1 MMKTIYLLRNWILTQ
16 IKHHW
21 NKNVLVTRR
30 VSKYV
35 NNFILINES
44 SKIQTA
50 WAESLKQ
57 PLSFMQTDVSEVRF
71 LELIIQA
78 THAKNVLE
86 IGTFRG
92 FGAMHMAKAL
102 PDDGQIVTCE
112 LSPEYIEEAKK
123 IFSSTGLNTKIKIEA
138 GPALDSLDRL
148 INEKNVFDI
157 IFIDADKENYLNYFK
172 QSLKLIKSSG
182 VIFIDN
188 TLWAGMVT
196 YKNSANK
203 NTEAIKLF
211 NEYIFSE
218 IGDRAVIIPAWDGVT
233 MVVAP

>member
-1 MMKTIYLLRNWILTQ
+1 MNTIHLIRNWLITQ
-16 IKHHW
+16 IKHRW

-35 NNFILINES
+35 NNFVLINES
-44 SKIQTA
+44 SEIQNA

-102 PDDGQIVTCE
+102 PDDGQVVTCE
-112 LSPEYIEEAKK
+112 LLPNYIEQAGKLFATTGLDKK
-123 IFSSTGLNTKIKIEA
+123 IEIEA
-138 GPALDSLDRL
+138 GPALDSLDRM
-148 INEKNVFDI
+148 INEKRVFDI

-172 QSLKLIKSSG
+172 QSLKLIKSGG